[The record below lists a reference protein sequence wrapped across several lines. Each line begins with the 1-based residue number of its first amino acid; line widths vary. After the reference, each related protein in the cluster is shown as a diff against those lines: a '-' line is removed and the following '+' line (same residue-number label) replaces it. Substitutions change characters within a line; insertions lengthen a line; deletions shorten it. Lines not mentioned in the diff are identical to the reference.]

1 MHEAIHMA
9 IHHDYKNRRGE
20 KKLRKQHKRDMR
32 RIKNA
37 SSKSI
42 PQQEQNSDTYVA
54 SPDEVITLDLITN
67 PDKNK

>member
-1 MHEAIHMA
+1 MA

>member
-1 MHEAIHMA
+1 MA

-67 PDKNK
+67 PSKNK

>member
-1 MHEAIHMA
+1 MHEAFKMA

-32 RIKNA
+32 RLKNA
-37 SSKSI
+37 PSKNTT
-42 PQQEQNSDTYVA
+42 QQDQKSDTYVA

-67 PDKNK
+67 PNKIK